1 MVKADATKAAL
12 PTASSGSSTD
22 PLLVASSLVKRYG
35 ETVAVNGLNL
45 AVMPGE
51 IYGLLGPNGSGKS
64 TTLRMLTGILTPTSG
79 TVKVCGHGIQEEPER
94 AKASLGYVPDE
105 PVLYDKLSALEFLD
119 FVGELYSIPRAI
131 RRARADS
138 LLHTLDL
145 EGRAADPIQSYSR
158 GMKQKVS
165 VAAALLHNPRIL
177 VMDEPI
183 TGLDPI
189 AVRVLKGVLRKMTRD
204 GAAVLMSTHLL
215 EVAEHL
221 CDRIGIL
228 VGGVLVAEGTMAQLA
243 SRASQ
248 TEIASQAG
256 ITGMTLED
264 IFISLA
270 AGEEYKDIIASL
282 ERDEGEP
289 WTSEGAERP

>member
-1 MVKADATKAAL
+1 MTTPSKK
-12 PTASSGSSTD
+12 SSTEAR
-22 PLLVASSLVKRYG
+22 LVATSLVKKYG
-35 ETVAVNGLNL
+35 EAAAVDGLNL

-64 TTLRMLTGILTPTSG
+64 TTLKMLTGLLAPTSG
-79 TVKVCGHGIQEEPER
+79 TTKICGHSVQREPEK

-105 PVLYDKLSALEFLD
+105 PILYDKLSALEFLD
-119 FVGELYSIPRAI
+119 FVGELYSIPRTVRI
-131 RRARADS
+131 GRIDG

-158 GMKQKVS
+158 GMKQKVA
-165 VAAALLHNPRIL
+165 VAAGLLHNPKVVI
-177 VMDEPI
+177 MDEPI

-189 AVRVLKGVLRKMTRD
+189 AVRVLKGMLRRMTRD

-228 VGGVLVAEGTMAQLA
+228 VGGVLVTEGTMAQLA
-243 SRASQ
+243 SKANQ
-248 TEIASQAG
+248 TR

-282 ERDEGEP
+282 ERDEGEAVP
-289 WTSEGAERP
+289 AEGVQSI

>member
-1 MVKADATKAAL
+1 MTTPSKES
-12 PTASSGSSTD
+12 PTEAR
-22 PLLVASSLVKRYG
+22 LVATSLIKKYG
-35 ETVAVNGLNL
+35 ESVAVDGLNL

-64 TTLRMLTGILTPTSG
+64 TTLRMLTGLLAPTSG
-79 TVKVCGHGIQEEPER
+79 TSKVCGYSIQKEPEK

-105 PVLYDKLSALEFLD
+105 PILYDKLSALEFLD
-119 FVGELYSIPRAI
+119 FVGELYSI
-131 RRARADS
+131 RRTVRIGRIDG

-158 GMKQKVS
+158 GMKQKVA
-165 VAAALLHNPRIL
+165 VAAALLHNPKVII
-177 VMDEPI
+177 MDEPI

-189 AVRVLKGVLRKMTRD
+189 AVRVLKGMLRKMTRE

-243 SRASQ
+243 SRADQ
-248 TEIASQAG
+248 TRV
-256 ITGMTLED
+256 TGMTLED

-282 ERDEGEP
+282 ERDEGEAGA
-289 WTSEGAERP
+289 SEGVQGR